1 MNHYGSWSWIAL
13 GLAIGCGGVSNQT
26 IDAPAHDVAIDTP
39 LCAARPANVVAWWTG
54 DGHAMDVIGT
64 NEGSLVGG
72 GYAAG
77 EVGQAFRLSAT
88 GQYVTVPEAATLD
101 FTAQLTIEAWIYPEA
116 SANARIVDKITPGG
130 ANGFLLDILSN
141 KLRFFVAGTYLQSG
155 TTIVPQVW
163 THVAA
168 TYDGANIRLY
178 INGVEDAALAHT
190 GTIVT
195 NTLALTIGTQS
206 DHGGSSF
213 AGNIDEVAVYDRGL
227 GGTEIQAI
235 YAAGTHGKCPP

>member
-1 MNHYGSWSWIAL
+1 MNHHGSWSWIAL
-13 GLAIGCGGVSNQT
+13 GLAVGCGDVSNQSFDAPARDAA
-26 IDAPAHDVAIDTP
+26 IDAP
-39 LCAARPANVVAWWTG
+39 LCAVRPANLVSLWTG

-77 EVGQAFRLSAT
+77 EVGQAFRFSAT
-88 GQYVTVPEAATLD
+88 DQYVTVPDAATLD
-101 FTAQLTIEAWIYPEA
+101 FTAQLTIEVWIYPEA
-116 SANARIVDKITPGG
+116 SANARIVDKITPGS
-130 ANGFLLDILSN
+130 ADGFLLDIVSK
-141 KLRFFVAGTYLQSG
+141 KLRFYFAGVSLQSG
-155 TTIVPQVW
+155 TSIVPQVW

-168 TYDGANIRLY
+168 TYDGAYVRLY

-195 NTLALTIGTQS
+195 NSLALTIGAQS
-206 DHGGSSF
+206 DHAINSF

-227 GGTEIQAI
+227 GEGEIQAI
-235 YAAGTHGKCPP
+235 YAAGTHGKCP